1 MRLFDIFKRKRKEYK
16 PQFAGRVLQTE
27 LDDFLIVELVPRENI
42 TELAKDAKAIQNISE
57 NHSGKYGS
65 FKVHVIEKKDVET
78 VDRNIPINEVFKIL
92 NDSGL
97 EKFDTVTTWSSSIQ
111 EDSKFSTAYGVR
123 SGAIIVERIRDV
135 ANHIWFDLHPTWL
148 KDEVRTQ
155 LEPVI
160 HRVCL
165 NWNLVLV
172 DRRLN
177 VIVDASDKTALNEYL
192 YQEDDEE

>member
-1 MRLFDIFKRKRKEYK
+1 MRLFDIFKPKRKEYE

-27 LDDFLIVELVPRENI
+27 LDDFLMVELAPRENI
-42 TELAKDAKAIQNISE
+42 RELEKDAEAIHTISE
-57 NHSGKYGS
+57 NYLGKSGS
-65 FKVHVIEKKDVET
+65 FKVHIIEKKEVET
-78 VDRNIPINEVFKIL
+78 VDRNIPIAEVFKIL

-111 EDSKFSTAYGVR
+111 EESQLSQAYGIR

-135 ANHIWFDLHPTWL
+135 ANHIWFDMHPTGL
-148 KDEVRTQ
+148 KDEERTQ

-160 HRVCL
+160 HLVCL

-172 DRRLN
+172 DRWLN
-177 VIVDASDKTALNEYL
+177 VIVDASDKAALKEYL
-192 YQEDDEE
+192 YQKDDEE